1 MKSWSKRLENAR
13 PRMTIR
19 GPNHNLQC
27 SKKKG
32 KQEATTM
39 DNFNLDNKIS
49 LVTGGSKG
57 IGFGI
62 ARALAEAG
70 SDVAVVARGETR
82 LEEVRESLAKT
93 GRRVWAYAFDMGDVD
108 KIHGLYAAITKDT
121 GGIDI
126 LVNNAGGTRRG
137 WAETLSMEDWNFV
150 INLNMTAVF
159 RLCQAFA
166 KERIQS
172 AKKGRIINIASLMS
186 ETIREENAPYAA
198 SKGAIRQLTKSL
210 AVDWAKYSINVN
222 AIGPGFVRTDL
233 TRPLW
238 EDASFDRWVKWK
250 TPRQRWGKPEDIGY
264 AAVFLAAPASD
275 FITGQTLYVDGG
287 MLSTFGPTS
296 W

>member
-1 MKSWSKRLENAR
+1 
-13 PRMTIR
+13 
-19 GPNHNLQC
+19 
-27 SKKKG
+27 
-32 KQEATTM
+32 M
-39 DNFNLDNKIS
+39 DSFNLHDKIS

-57 IGFGI
+57 IGLGI
-62 ARALAEAG
+62 AHALVEAG
-70 SDVAVVARGETR
+70 SDVALVARDEPR
-82 LEEVRESLAKT
+82 LEQVREDLAGT
-93 GRRVWAYAFDMGDVD
+93 GRRVWTYAFDMSNVD
-108 KIHGLYAAITKDT
+108 NIDSLSAAITKDT
-121 GGIDI
+121 GGVDI

-137 WAETLSMEDWNFV
+137 WAETLSIEDWNFV

-166 KERIQS
+166 KERIKS
-172 AKKGRIINIASLMS
+172 GKKGRIINIASLMS

-210 AVDWAKYSINVN
+210 AIDWAKYGINVN

-238 EDASFDRWVKWK
+238 EDASFDKWVKWK
-250 TPRQRWGKPEDIGY
+250 TPQQRWGKPEDIGH

>member
-1 MKSWSKRLENAR
+1 MEGIEPAGVFL
-13 PRMTIR
+13 RMTWRAKRQGIQIAFSR
-19 GPNHNLQC
+19 KN
-27 SKKKG
+27 
-32 KQEATTM
+32 QEAITM
-39 DNFNLDNKIS
+39 DNFRLDKKMS
-49 LVTGGSKG
+49 LVTGGTKG

-62 ARALAEAG
+62 AQALADAG
-70 SDVAVVARGETR
+70 SDVALVARDETR
-82 LEEVRESLAKT
+82 LEQVREDLARN
-93 GRRVWAYAFDMGDVD
+93 GRRVWTYAFDMGAVD
-108 KIHGLYAAITKDT
+108 QIDRLYAAITKDT
-121 GGIDI
+121 GGVDI

-137 WAETLSMEDWNFV
+137 WAEMLSIEDWNFV

-172 AKKGRIINIASLMS
+172 GKRGRIINIASLMS

-210 AVDWAKYSINVN
+210 AVDWARYGINVN

-238 EDASFDRWVKWK
+238 EDASFDKWVKWK

-275 FITGQTLYVDGG
+275 FVTGQTLYVDGG
-287 MLSTFGPTS
+287 MLSTFGPTAF
-296 W
+296 

>member
-1 MKSWSKRLENAR
+1 
-13 PRMTIR
+13 
-19 GPNHNLQC
+19 
-27 SKKKG
+27 
-32 KQEATTM
+32 M
-39 DNFNLDNKIS
+39 DNFNLHDRIS
-49 LVTGGSKG
+49 LVTGGSRG
-57 IGFGI
+57 IGLGI
-62 ARALAEAG
+62 AKALAEAG
-70 SDVAVVARGETR
+70 SDVALVARDETR
-82 LEEVRESLAKT
+82 LGQAREDLAGT
-93 GRRVWAYAFDMGDVD
+93 GRQVWTYAFDMGDVD
-108 KIHGLYAAITKDT
+108 NIDSLYAAITKDT
-121 GGIDI
+121 GGVDI

-137 WAETLSMEDWNFV
+137 WAETLSTEDWNFV

-172 AKKGRIINIASLMS
+172 EKKGRIINIASLMS
-186 ETIREENAPYAA
+186 ETIREQNAPYAA

-210 AVDWAKYSINVN
+210 AVDWAKYGINVN

-238 EDASFDRWVKWK
+238 EDASFDEWVKWK